1 MDSYKPHRAEEGI
14 EITVKTCKSDVVVI
28 PGGCTSIIQPMDKCI
43 NKPFKTFMQQQWQE
57 WIIQD
62 RPTTKAGNLKQLTRQ
77 DIINWVSH
85 AWSSIELKVIVDS
98 FLVCGLSNTLDGSQ
112 DDKVSDD
119 IPACTAEDGDSE
131 TEDQQEE
138 EEGRESE
145 GESDVDEMGDPFSDL
160 DDSDCEQ

>member
-1 MDSYKPHRAEEGI
+1 
-14 EITVKTCKSDVVVI
+14 
-28 PGGCTSIIQPMDKCI
+28 MDKCI
-43 NKPFKTFMQQQWQE
+43 NKPFKTFMRQQWQE
-57 WIIQD
+57 WMIQD
-62 RPTTKAGNLKQLTRQ
+62 RPTTKAGNLKQPTRQ

-98 FLVCGLSNTLDGSQ
+98 FLVCGLSNALDGSQ

-119 IPACTAEDGDSE
+119 IPACTAEDDDSE
-131 TEDQQEE
+131 TKDQQEE
-138 EEGRESE
+138 EEGGESE